1 MNAPNGLV
9 PVALLAFF
17 PLVLGAFLAWHPRRA
32 VLVSLFAGW
41 LFLPTTDGVYDVPVL
56 HTKAMF
62 VPAIVLVASVALDG
76 GRWLRFRPRLVDLPM
91 ALVCLIP
98 AASSFAND
106 FGAYDAGSALFETSM
121 SWGAPYLLGR
131 VYFSEARALLDLAMA
146 GVAAAVAYVPFCLW
160 EIRMSPQLHGI
171 VYGYQPTA
179 FVQAIRFG
187 GYRPS
192 VFLIHG
198 LMLGL
203 FMSCSTL
210 IAFWIWRTG
219 ARRELWGVPMG
230 WICTVLA
237 ATTLLCKSTGAIVLL
252 VIGLAA
258 LEIAHWLRS
267 AVPLLILLA
276 LPPAY
281 CAGRMA
287 GWSGR
292 PLVSASQELVN
303 VERASS
309 LEFRIVNEDQLISK
323 ALQHPWLG
331 WGRWGGSRVYD
342 ESGKDISVT
351 DGLWI
356 LLLGSTGIVGLVSF
370 GVALAVPALLL
381 VRLNRG
387 GRWGDPRIA
396 PAAAMAVVVALGT
409 IDDLFNAV
417 PSPMFPAI
425 AGGLLGLYL
434 ALREA
439 RRRQAVSRPL
449 QLSPL
454 VGSRRRA
461 PRWVPIHGR

>member
-1 MNAPNGLV
+1 MSAPNALV
-9 PVALLAFF
+9 PIALLGFF
-17 PLVLGAFLAWHPRRA
+17 PLVLGAFLHWHPRRA
-32 VLVSLFAGW
+32 VLVSLFGGW
-41 LFLPTTDGVYDVPVL
+41 LFLPTIDGVYDVPLL

-62 VPAIVLVASVALDG
+62 VPAVVLLASVALDG

-91 ALVCLIP
+91 ALVCLVP
-98 AASSFAND
+98 AASSFANG
-106 FGAYDAGSALFETSM
+106 FGAYDAGSGIFETSM

-131 VYFSEARALLDLAMA
+131 VYFSEPRALLDLATA
-146 GVAAAVAYVPFCLW
+146 AVAAAVAYVPFCLW

-179 FVQAIRFG
+179 FIQTVRFG

-198 LMLGL
+198 LMLAL
-203 FMSCSTL
+203 FMSCAAL

-219 ARRELWGVPMG
+219 ARRELWGIPMG
-230 WICTVLA
+230 WVSA
-237 ATTLLCKSTGAIVLL
+237 ALVAMTLLCKSTGAIVLL
-252 VIGLAA
+252 AMGLAA
-258 LEIAHWLRS
+258 LEIAQRVRS

-276 LPPAY
+276 LPALY
-281 CAGRMA
+281 CAGRVS
-287 GWSGR
+287 GWSGK

-303 VERASS
+303 AERAGS
-309 LEFRIVNEDQLISK
+309 LEFRIVNEDQLIAK
-323 ALQHPWLG
+323 ALQHRWLG

-356 LLLGSTGIVGLVSF
+356 LLLGSTGIVGLVAF
-370 GVALAVPALLL
+370 GVALAVPGVLL
-381 VRLNRG
+381 VRLCRSK
-387 GRWGDPRIA
+387 RWGDPRVA
-396 PAAAMAVVVALGT
+396 PAAALAIAVALGS

-434 ALREA
+434 AVKQA
-439 RRRQAVSRPL
+439 RRRQPVLRRVQPFPSIASR
-449 QLSPL
+449 QY
-454 VGSRRRA
+454 R
-461 PRWVPIHGR
+461 PRWVPLHGR